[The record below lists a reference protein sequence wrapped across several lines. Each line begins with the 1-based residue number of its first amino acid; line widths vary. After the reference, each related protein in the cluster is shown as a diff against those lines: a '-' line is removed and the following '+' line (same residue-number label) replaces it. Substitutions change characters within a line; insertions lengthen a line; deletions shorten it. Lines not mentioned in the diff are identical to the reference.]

1 MAPRKPAPLTSL
13 VEKINAFTSSYSVK
27 GDPYLDG
34 LREAIETKKNLHIW
48 AELDPMDYLPH
59 PEAKSHQSR
68 SRLVRIVTVVRNVLV
83 FAPVALTWA
92 AVGQATTGF
101 SQYINEN
108 GADVVNFLD
117 FWQNGYGILDDK
129 WKIGEVARLDF
140 LMIMVVIVLTLYV
153 SQAGHTAEK
162 LRDTEEAS
170 LDRDRIAL
178 ALEIH
183 SQLHDKRKITNVTMN
198 ASLAGSISRLVSAT
212 HNLED
217 ASKVLEKASRKIP
230 KPAANSSFLDS
241 FSFDDSYDAPKK
253 RKTRG
258 A

>member
-1 MAPRKPAPLTSL
+1 MAIRKPQPLTGL
-13 VEKINAFTSSYSVK
+13 VEKINAFTSNHRVTN
-27 GDPYLDG
+27 DPYLDG

-48 AELDPMDYLPH
+48 AELDPLDYLPH
-59 PEAKSHQSR
+59 PEATSHQSR
-68 SRLVRIVTVVRNVLV
+68 SRFVRIITVIRNVLV

-101 SQYINEN
+101 SRYIDEN

-153 SQAGHTAEK
+153 SQAGHTAER
-162 LRDTEEAS
+162 LRDAEEAVI
-170 LDRDRIAL
+170 DRERLAL

-198 ASLAGSISRLVSAT
+198 ASIAGSISRLVNAT

-230 KPAANSSFLDS
+230 KPATSSSFLDNYS
-241 FSFDDSYDAPKK
+241 FEDNYEAPKR
-253 RKTRG
+253 RKSRG

>member
-1 MAPRKPAPLTSL
+1 
-13 VEKINAFTSSYSVK
+13 
-27 GDPYLDG
+27 
-34 LREAIETKKNLHIW
+34 
-48 AELDPMDYLPH
+48 MDYLPH
-59 PEAKSHQSR
+59 PEAKAHQSR
-68 SRLVRIVTVVRNVLV
+68 TRLVRIITVIRNVLV

-101 SQYINEN
+101 SRYIDEN

-140 LMIMVVIVLTLYV
+140 LMIMLVIVLTLYV

>member
-1 MAPRKPAPLTSL
+1 MAPRKPQPLTGL
-13 VEKINAFTSSYSVK
+13 VEKIAAFTTTYKVN

-34 LREAIETKKNLHIW
+34 LREAIETKKNLHVW
-48 AELDPMDYLPH
+48 AELDPLDYLPH
-59 PEAKSHQSR
+59 PDAKSHQSR
-68 SRLVRIVTVVRNVLV
+68 SRLVRIITVIRNVLV

-101 SQYINEN
+101 SRYIDEN

-140 LMIMVVIVLTLYV
+140 LMIVAVIILTLYV

-162 LRDTEEAS
+162 LRDSEEAAI
-170 LDRDRIAL
+170 DRDRIAL

-183 SQLHDKRKITNVTMN
+183 AQLHDKRKITNVTMN
-198 ASLAGSISRLVSAT
+198 ASLAGSISRLVNAT

-230 KPAANSSFLDS
+230 KPAASSSFLDS
-241 FSFDDSYDAPKK
+241 FSFSDDYDVPKK
-253 RKTRG
+253 RKSRG